1 MTLEQSGSEAREELR
16 GESRAMQ
23 IVRQRIR
30 DYGRAEAT
38 VLIGGETGTG
48 KELAARA
55 LHAASPR
62 AAGPFVA
69 INCAALP
76 PELVESELFGS
87 LRGAFTGAIHTRPGL
102 FDAARG
108 GTLLL
113 DEIGELPRS
122 VQAKLLRVLEAGS
135 YRPLGAVREKQAEAR
150 VLAATNRDLARLCAS
165 GEFRLDLYYRVAV
178 LRIDLPPLRER
189 RADIPGLVQHFIAR
203 AGRPPQAIAPE
214 AMARLLAHGWPGNV
228 RELRSVVERM
238 LLRVSDEADR
248 RVRARGVDRDDEPRR
263 FPAARLRRERA
274 RASRAPR
281 APRRRCRRARREPA
295 NPAAAAARRRHL
307 RPHAAA
313 RALAR
318 GAALNGGRCTRG
330 QERGRIIDAVSIRER
345 PRRGSRTAA

>member
-1 MTLEQSGSEAREELR
+1 MQELR
-16 GESRAMQ
+16 GESQAMQ
-23 IVRQRIR
+23 RVRQRIR
-30 DYGRAEAT
+30 EYAGAEAT

-48 KELAARA
+48 KELVARA

-62 AAGPFVA
+62 AADPFVA
-69 INCAALP
+69 VNCAALP
-76 PELVESELFGS
+76 LELVESELFGS
-87 LRGAFTGAIHTRPGL
+87 ARGAFTGAVETRPGL

-135 YRPLGAVREKQAEAR
+135 YRALGAVREKPLEAR

-165 GEFRLDLYYRVAV
+165 GEFRLDLYYRLAV

-203 AGRPPQAIAPE
+203 AGRPPQAVAPE

-238 LLRVSDEADR
+238 LLHADGGAEVAFELEGWSATPPAAAPVEPGES
-248 RVRARGVDRDDEPRR
+248 VRALLEHRG
-263 FPAARLRRERA
+263 RLG
-274 RASRAPR
+274 
-281 APRRRCRRARREPA
+281 
-295 NPAAAAARRRHL
+295 AAAAALGVSPRTLQRRL
-307 RPHAAA
+307 RAGGLCA
-313 RALAR
+313 RSVRRELALAK
-318 GAALNGGRCTRG
+318 
-330 QERGRIIDAVSIRER
+330 
-345 PRRGSRTAA
+345 PH

>member
-1 MTLEQSGSEAREELR
+1 MGRARMTSEQPGSQAREELR

-30 DYGRAEAT
+30 DFGRAEAT

-87 LRGAFTGAIHTRPGL
+87 IRGAFTGAIHTRPGL
-102 FDAARG
+102 FEAARG

-122 VQAKLLRVLEAGS
+122 AQAKLLRVLEAGS

-150 VLAATNRDLARLCAS
+150 VLAATNRDLAKLCAS

-178 LRIDLPPLRER
+178 LRIELPPLRER

-238 LLRVSDEADR
+238 LLHADGG
-248 RVRARGVDRDDEPRR
+248 AESAFEPEGWIETA
-263 FPAARLRRERA
+263 PAAAPTRPGSAESVRVLLEHRGRL
-274 RASRAPR
+274 
-281 APRRRCRRARREPA
+281 
-295 NPAAAAARRRHL
+295 AAAAAALGVSPRTLQRRL
-307 RPHAAA
+307 RAGGLSA
-313 RALAR
+313 RSVRRELSLA
-318 GAALNGGRCTRG
+318 
-330 QERGRIIDAVSIRER
+330 VR
-345 PRRGSRTAA
+345 P